1 MTARDIRQGR
11 AEDTGPDIVRELR
24 RISMHPGLS
33 GYDVRILRTAAEM
46 AQECERR
53 GARIRELER
62 RLALYTSADDE
73 YERTTSGLL
82 EE

>member
-24 RISMHPGLS
+24 RISMLPGLM
-33 GYDVRILRTAAEM
+33 GYDVRILRTAAGM
-46 AQECERR
+46 VQECERR
-53 GARIRELER
+53 GERIRELEK
-62 RLALYTSADDE
+62 RLALYIGADDE